1 MAIPAISSYTMP
13 TESNLPKNKVS
24 WEVDPNRAVLL
35 VHDMQQYF
43 LDYYK
48 QDASPIPEL
57 IANIQAIKQ
66 QCSKLGIPV
75 VYTAQPGNQKAEDR
89 ALLTDFWGT
98 GLTNDPAITK
108 VIDEL
113 APQTEDTILTKW
125 RYSAF
130 KKSNLLERMNEQGR
144 DQLIICGV
152 YAHIGCLMTAG
163 EAFMSDIQPF
173 FIADAVADF
182 SLEEHEMALNYVAK
196 RCAPVYSTA
205 QLLDQL
211 NNGES
216 AEAELVH
223 GSGSRHLFVAD

>member
-1 MAIPAISSYTMP
+1 MAIPAISSYIMP
-13 TESNLPKNKVS
+13 KETNLPKNKVP
-24 WEVDPNRAVLL
+24 WIVDPDRSVLL
-35 VHDMQQYF
+35 IHDMQQYF
-43 LDYYK
+43 IDYYN

-57 IANIQAIKQ
+57 IAHAKAIKNR
-66 QCSKLGIPV
+66 CSELGIPI

-98 GLTNDPAITK
+98 GLKDNPNQTK

-113 APQTEDTILTKW
+113 APGKNDLVLTKW

-130 KKSNLLERMNEQGR
+130 KKTNLLEIMNEQGR

-173 FIADAVADF
+173 FVADAVADF
-182 SLEEHEMALNYVAK
+182 SLEEHKMAIKYVTE
-196 RCAPVYSTA
+196 RCAAVFSTA
-205 QLLDQL
+205 QILDQL
-211 NNGES
+211 KGEDTEEFAQES
-216 AEAELVH
+216 TIT
-223 GSGSRHLFVAD
+223 SC